1 MFQPIRANH
10 YRLTHAAGPS
20 VFNCI
25 KLIFVRE
32 GSAQVFGE
40 FKRFSVSSSD
50 VALLGPNLLHGM
62 VPDGF
67 VSYSVV
73 MLDVDFLIDQIF
85 WRFSAYLSDRL
96 DAAGFAGKLYPQLVQ
111 RLSLGGDTFDR
122 LLALLDELVELSTP
136 DRFAE
141 RFNRI
146 QALWFAIADLLSPHV
161 VTARPETFSGVQ
173 KHVRTAV
180 PATRRFAPLRADVQA
195 AAYLLRSEPAR
206 AWTLQE
212 LAAAVHLS
220 KSQLQAVFA
229 KEMGKTPIEY
239 LRMVRVE
246 RMARYLRESDLSVET
261 LARLVGWCSRAHAAS
276 MFRQL
281 LGMSP
286 SEYRRLRAHL
296 LCPGSSSDGL
306 DLSEFGD
313 SPF

>member
-1 MFQPIRANH
+1 MFTCVKIIIIRKGSV
-10 YRLTHAAGPS
+10 RL
-20 VFNCI
+20 
-25 KLIFVRE
+25 
-32 GSAQVFGE
+32 FGE
-40 FKRFSVSSSD
+40 FTQRGATAGD
-50 VALLGPNLLHGM
+50 VVLLGPNVLFGM
-62 VPDGF
+62 VPAEPLA
-67 VSYSVV
+67 YTVV
-73 MLDVDFLIDQIF
+73 MLDVDYLIDQVF
-85 WRFSAYLSDRL
+85 WRFSARLSDRL
-96 DAAGFAGKLYPQLVQ
+96 DAASFAGRLYPQPAQVFHL
-111 RLSLGGDTFDR
+111 GDTTFER
-122 LLALLDELVELSTP
+122 LLTLLDELVELSQSG
-136 DRFAE
+136 RFVT
-141 RFNRI
+141 RFYRF
-146 QALWFAIADLLSPHV
+146 QALWFDIADLLSPHV

-229 KEMGKTPIEY
+229 KEMGKTPLEY

-246 RMARYLRESDLSVET
+246 RMARYLRESDLPVET